1 MINKANGMLLLKM
14 WFILNNT
21 AATAT
26 IYHDK
31 KWNYNQTQSIEELY
45 WKVLLVELGPRLPK
59 SKCWSPNPQ
68 YLECDYIRYRDFK
81 EIIKFK
87 WDH

>member
-1 MINKANGMLLLKM
+1 MLLLKM

-26 IYHDK
+26 IYHDE

-45 WKVLLVELGPRLPK
+45 WESITGWIGSPPPK
-59 SKCWSPNPQ
+59 IKMLKPNPQ
-68 YLECDYIRYRDFK
+68 YLECDYIRYKTLK
-81 EIIKFK
+81 EIIKIQMGSLR
-87 WDH
+87 